1 MEESKHADASQ
12 RSSMMDSI
20 VYRELQVHEA
30 QLLGTIDR
38 SESIDGIYRA
48 TNGVLA
54 FKELRQE
61 IVSWSVMY
69 EAGTKYT
76 RPGQVAE
83 YVAKLQVLMNSGGT
97 VFGAWDERRL
107 VGLGSLEP
115 SGVGGDRGV
124 MKLDM
129 LYVSAGYRGRGIG
142 RMLTELV
149 ANLARSLGAT
159 ALYVSATPTRGTV
172 DAYLRMGAR
181 LLQAPD
187 PELLA
192 LEPDDIHLALSLA

>member
-1 MEESKHADASQ
+1 
-12 RSSMMDSI
+12 MMDSI

-69 EAGTKYT
+69 EADTKYT

-172 DAYLRMGAR
+172 DAYLCMGAH
-181 LLQAPD
+181 LLEARD